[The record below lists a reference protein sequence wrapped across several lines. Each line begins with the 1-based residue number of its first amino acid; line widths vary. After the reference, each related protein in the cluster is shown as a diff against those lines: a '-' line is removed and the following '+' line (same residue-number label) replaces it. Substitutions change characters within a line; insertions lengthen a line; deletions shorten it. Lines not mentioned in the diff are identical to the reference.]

1 MRTSLLLAL
10 VVLGVSGCTVVTPAP
25 APDVAYEQVP
35 PTTYEQVPPAPP
47 QTTVVTPAPY

>member
-25 APDVAYEQVP
+25 TPDVTYQQVP
-35 PTTYEQVPPAPP
+35 PPPPPP

>member
-10 VVLGVSGCTVVTPAP
+10 VVLGVFGCTVVTPAP
-25 APDVAYEQVP
+25 TPDVTYQQVP
-35 PTTYEQVPPAPP
+35 PPPP

>member
-10 VVLGVSGCTVVTPAP
+10 VVLGVSACTVVTPAP
-25 APDVAYEQVP
+25 APDVTYQQVP
-35 PTTYEQVPPAPP
+35 PPPP